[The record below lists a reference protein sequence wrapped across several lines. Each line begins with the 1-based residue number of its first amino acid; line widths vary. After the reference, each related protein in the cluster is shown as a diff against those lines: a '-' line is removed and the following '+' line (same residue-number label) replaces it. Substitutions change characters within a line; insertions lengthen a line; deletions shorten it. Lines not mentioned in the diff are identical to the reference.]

1 VRPAPGTG
9 RVDDTG
15 FNRQHRKAITVE
27 TTFVIGDD
35 ANCSDGYRGELKAVV
50 IDTSARTVTHLAVE
64 PKGRAGLARLVPL
77 DLVDAAA
84 DGIRLRCTEAEF
96 RALGPAEQ
104 ILAAFVPGYPTQ
116 VQLFPAGWLAAG
128 GPVLDGN
135 LPGPLQT
142 PTKETVDLPP
152 PGTVEEHR
160 GDHVHAT
167 DGAIGRVHAVR
178 IDPGSRELTQVIVDV
193 GHLWSQREVAIPL
206 ASVAG
211 FDDGIRLSIT
221 KQQVKDLT
229 EVA

>member
-1 VRPAPGTG
+1 
-9 RVDDTG
+9 
-15 FNRQHRKAITVE
+15 VE

-50 IDTSARTVTHLAVE
+50 IDTSTRAVTHLAVE

-84 DGIRLRCTEAEF
+84 GGIGLHCTEVEF
-96 RALGPAEQ
+96 MELPPAEE
-104 ILAAFVPGYPTQ
+104 ILAQFVPGYPTP
-116 VQLFPAGWLAAG
+116 VQLLPAGWLTAG

-142 PTKETVDLPP
+142 PTKETVDLAPA
-152 PGTVEEHR
+152 GTVEEHR

-178 IDPGSRELTQVIVDV
+178 IDPASRELTHVVVDV
-193 GHLWSQREVAIPL
+193 GHLWAQHEVAIPL

-211 FDDGIRLSIT
+211 FDDGIQLSIT

-229 EVA
+229 ATA